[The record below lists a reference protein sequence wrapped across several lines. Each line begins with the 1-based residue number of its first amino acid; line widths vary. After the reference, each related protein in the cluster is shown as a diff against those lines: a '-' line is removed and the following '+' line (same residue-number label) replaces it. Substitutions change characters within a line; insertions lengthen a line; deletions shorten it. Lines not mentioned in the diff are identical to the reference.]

1 MFPLPTFNKH
11 TQERLCTLKD
21 NKKISKE
28 LREISKEKSCEMKQ
42 KKKKRGIYILSPQL
56 PEHLKG
62 SWHRAELQGTQLT
75 QCHQHKA

>member
-21 NKKISKE
+21 NKKISEE

-42 KKKKRGIYILSPQL
+42 KKKREEFIF
-56 PEHLKG
+56 
-62 SWHRAELQGTQLT
+62 
-75 QCHQHKA
+75 